1 MAGRSI
7 RLPSGL
13 RVRVSRANKDAARAD
28 DRVDG
33 TRMFAG
39 RALAALLLGEVV
51 VESADGKPRETL
63 DRAAL
68 LALDVRDFHVLR
80 DVCERLGAVAPEET
94 DAGECRNCDAP
105 IVVDVLGAS
114 LDALEDRFVDEPA
127 LRETELSFGIAV
139 RVGRT
144 RARTVTL
151 RTPTVEQV
159 RPLWVALGRDGA
171 LRVTPALVRALGVRA
186 LGDETRASTI
196 AEALSRAPDRAWAV
210 VEQGFLEVAYAQR
223 AFHPLTCAK
232 CGALHEVDAPLTREF
247 AVDPALGGGAGS
259 ARRRDAADGEGDQ
272 RFPDAREFEQRVA
285 RIGAE
290 VYAAR
295 GVRNIAL
302 RVDDGVPEI
311 DTAGEPLL
319 GSYEPRQDVD
329 AAGNV
334 TNEFLV
340 TVYYRSF
347 RKMYEEDGFYDID
360 AELRDTIDHEIEHHL
375 YYLAGHD
382 PMDARERAEARK
394 DLEDVYGK
402 SALRREE
409 RRALLGELG
418 RGLRFVLP
426 LLLGLA
432 ALLYL
437 LDWLGYLA

>member
-1 MAGRSI
+1 MAVRSI

-39 RALAALLLGEVV
+39 RALAALLAAEVV
-51 VESADGKPRETL
+51 VEPVDAMPRGTL
-63 DRAAL
+63 DRTAL

-80 DVCERLGAVAPEET
+80 DACERLGATAPEET

-105 IVVDVLGAS
+105 IVVDALHAS

-127 LRETELSFGIAV
+127 VREIELSFGIAV

-159 RPLWVALGRDGA
+159 RPLWIALGRDGA

-186 LGDETRASTI
+186 LGDETRASAI

-247 AVDPALGGGAGS
+247 AVDPALGSGAGS

-347 RKMYEEDGFYDID
+347 RKMYEEDGPYDVD

-394 DLEDVYGK
+394 DLEDVYGE
-402 SALRREE
+402 STLRREE
-409 RRALLGELG
+409 RRVLLGELG

-426 LLLGLA
+426 LLVGLA